1 MRARLMTALILLL
14 TLAAPPAR
22 AQRSSFVNKMPVRQV
37 EAALVLDTGALK
49 IRLTLATGEALDYEV
64 RDEQTIDRVLK
75 FVEVS
80 SESGMG
86 LAAEIA
92 TDGRTLRALHLV
104 PAVVPRR

>member
-1 MRARLMTALILLL
+1 MRARLMTAMILLL
-14 TLAAPPAR
+14 TLAPPAAR

-104 PAVVPRR
+104 PAGIPRR